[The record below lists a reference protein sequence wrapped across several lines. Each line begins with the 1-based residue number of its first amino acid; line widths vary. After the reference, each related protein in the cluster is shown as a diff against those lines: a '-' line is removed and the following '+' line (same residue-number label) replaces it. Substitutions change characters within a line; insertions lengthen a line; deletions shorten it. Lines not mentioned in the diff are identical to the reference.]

1 MKTEDVLTLI
11 QESAL
16 GLDTKQYP
24 NLAQIF
30 ITFYAEKDK
39 NIQGALA
46 RLNYALGQYQWDN
59 QLKGPDFI
67 SKIRLSIKQVQ
78 NVRHGVGVSAA
89 MLPIWFGH

>member
-1 MKTEDVLTLI
+1 MKTADVLTLI

-16 GLDTKQYP
+16 ELDTKQYP
-24 NLAQIF
+24 KLAQIF
-30 ITFYAEKDK
+30 ITFFEEKDQ

-59 QLKGPDFI
+59 QFQGPACI
-67 SKIRLSIKQVQ
+67 SKIRLGIKRVQ
-78 NVRHGVGVSAA
+78 NVRHGVGISAA